1 MKKISKVS
9 GYEIFEVEKGD
20 SNEIIETFHLSP
32 VDYLNEDVHSALA
45 ALESGK
51 KEDFL
56 ARYPYEGEISDWE
69 ADNLMHPLF
78 VISTKNRN
86 AKYKNILYITPPLED
101 MEDVFF
107 TDDGKYWGDDRWE
120 PLPWILLGLD
130 PEDEDCDDPDIKE
143 EAEETSD
150 EILQEIFDSIHL
162 HECN

>member
-9 GYEIFEVEKGD
+9 GYEIFEVEKSD
-20 SNEIIETFHLSP
+20 SNKIIETFHLSP
-32 VDYLNEDVHSALA
+32 IDYLNEDVHSALA

-78 VISTKNRN
+78 VISTENKN
-86 AKYKNILYITPPLED
+86 AKYKNILYIIPPLED

-107 TDDGKYWGDDRWE
+107 TDDGEYWGDDGWE

-130 PEDEDCDDPDIKE
+130 PEDEDPDIEE
-143 EAEETSD
+143 EAEEVSE
-150 EILQEIFDSIHL
+150 EILCTIYEYIRKH
-162 HECN
+162 N

>member
-9 GYEIFEVEKGD
+9 DYEIFEVEKDD
-20 SNEIIETFHLSP
+20 SNKIIEMFHLSP

-78 VISTKNRN
+78 VISTKNKN
-86 AKYKNILYITPPLED
+86 AEYKNILYITPPLED

-143 EAEETSD
+143 EAEETSG

>member
-20 SNEIIETFHLSP
+20 SNEIIEMFHLP
-32 VDYLNEDVHSALA
+32 FDYSDEDVCSALA

-78 VISTKNRN
+78 VISTKNKN

-101 MEDVFF
+101 MEDIFF

-130 PEDEDCDDPDIKE
+130 PEDEDPDIEE
-143 EAEETSD
+143 EAEEVSE
-150 EILQEIFDSIHL
+150 EILDTIYEYIRKH
-162 HECN
+162 N